1 MDRHRTWIG
10 RSGEMQ
16 KKRYGDGDGDGD
28 GDGNEPQLMGHA
40 RTELGQGMEKSTCRA
55 ENEYEVL

>member
-16 KKRYGDGDGDGD
+16 KKRYGDGDE
-28 GDGNEPQLMGHA
+28 DGNEPQPMGHA